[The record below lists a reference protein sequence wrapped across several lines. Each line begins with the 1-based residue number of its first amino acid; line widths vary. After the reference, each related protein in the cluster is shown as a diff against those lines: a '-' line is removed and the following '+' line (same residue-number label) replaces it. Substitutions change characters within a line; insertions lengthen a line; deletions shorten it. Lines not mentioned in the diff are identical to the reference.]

1 MREQLKAGYY
11 LLLDALRRDDRLLER
26 IKREK
31 LLVVLN
37 LHQVSPHENPFW
49 PPLHPKIFDGL
60 LGFLKTHFEIV
71 LFGELKATRNEK
83 PLAILSFDD
92 GYHNF
97 VEYAVPLLEKH
108 GVRANMNIIPAC
120 VESGQPVW
128 NVQLYDFLKTAP
140 KALIDEIRFPGID
153 LRLKNERYASKVR
166 YGLGISRFLK
176 NRPLS
181 ERHELW
187 QGLERTMQKH
197 ESSFTRM
204 MNRQEV
210 LQISEFHQVG
220 AHSYSHESME
230 FEDDSFFE
238 NDVTKCHEYF
248 REQLNLP
255 LETYAFPNGSFRS
268 EQVDILKKSGIRN
281 ILIVGED
288 YSRLD
293 DSVFSRFTIYGSSTT
308 EVKYQALGINKKL

>member
-1 MREQLKAGYY
+1 MREKLKAGYY
-11 LLLDALRRDDRLLER
+11 LLLDALGRDAWLLER

-60 LGFLKTHFEIV
+60 LEFLKAHFEIV
-71 LFGELKATRNEK
+71 LFGDPQATKNEK

-128 NVQLYDFLKTAP
+128 NVQLYDFLKAAP
-140 KALIDEIRFPGID
+140 RALIDEITFPGID
-153 LRLKNERYASKVR
+153 LRLKNERYESKVH

-176 NRPLS
+176 NRPRN
-181 ERHELW
+181 ERCELW
-187 QGLERTMQKH
+187 KGLERIMQRH
-197 ESSFTRM
+197 EFSFTRM

-210 LQISEFHQVG
+210 LQISESNDVG

-230 FEDDSFFE
+230 FEDNSFFE
-238 NDVTKCHEYF
+238 NDLAKCHEYF

-268 EQVDILKKSGIRN
+268 EQVAILENNGIRN

-288 YSRLD
+288 FSRPNN
-293 DSVFSRFTIYGSSTT
+293 SIFSRFTIYGSSIG
-308 EVKYQALGINKKL
+308 EVKYQALGINKKS